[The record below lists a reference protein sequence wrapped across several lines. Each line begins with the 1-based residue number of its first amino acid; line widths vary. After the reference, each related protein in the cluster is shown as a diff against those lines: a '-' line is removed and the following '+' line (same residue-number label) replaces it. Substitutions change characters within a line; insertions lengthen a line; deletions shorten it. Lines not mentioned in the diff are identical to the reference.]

1 MSYYMKH
8 SRDHEYDR
16 GLVKQIIYGLR
27 ELHTLGYVHNRLSFD
42 NIVFD
47 EVPLR
52 TKLINFEDSR
62 DTKSK
67 ALIEYDGTLLF
78 YPVSGVFKAGDV
90 NVDLYALVSIIITLY
105 LSRDYNTV
113 MTT

>member
-8 SRDHEYDR
+8 SRDHDYDR

-27 ELHTLGYVHNRLSFD
+27 ELHTLGYVHHALSFD

-52 TKLINFEDSR
+52 TKLINFENSR

-67 ALIEYDGTLLF
+67 ALIEYDG
-78 YPVSGVFKAGDV
+78 A
-90 NVDLYALVSIIITLY
+90 
-105 LSRDYNTV
+105 
-113 MTT
+113 